1 MPEDF
6 SHEVV
11 RYAHMCDNMHLL
23 YFFVCIARYSESVS
37 SWVKLK
43 DPFHTKGFFV
53 TRMFEEIKR

>member
-23 YFFVCIARYSESVS
+23 YILVCIARYSELVS
-37 SWVKLK
+37 SWVQLK
-43 DPFHTKGFFV
+43 NPFERKVFL
-53 TRMFEEIKR
+53 